1 MLLKLYA
8 YMYAHKAYSE
18 VGVHSSIKF
27 DRIQEIGP
35 KVGVG
40 ALSRDL
46 LLYKIFVK
54 LFQVFKMKISAQL
67 DRVAINV
74 ELQLWNY

>member
-1 MLLKLYA
+1 MLLKLHEYT
-8 YMYAHKAYSE
+8 YAHEAYSG

-35 KVGVG
+35 KVGLG

-46 LLYKIFVK
+46 LLYKIF
-54 LFQVFKMKISAQL
+54 LVFKYENFSSVGQSSYKCGT
-67 DRVAINV
+67 
-74 ELQLWNY
+74 